1 VAGRWTPGAG
11 RGREGARARERE
23 ETVTGIDRDPDRDE
37 GTPGLG
43 GRSRRRSRERWP
55 LWLGAVILALVIAGG
70 GWLLLRSPDGSGAS
84 DAARAA
90 GDTAAVAGPA
100 EGDTAIQLPG
110 LEASD
115 SLVRQMGGD
124 LSPREG
130 WSEWL
135 ATEGL
140 VRRFVRTV
148 VSIGAGR
155 SPASELGFLEPG
167 EEFRIRRS
175 GDTTVIDPAS
185 YSRYDGVEQVLVS
198 LDPGATARRYRQLRP
213 LFQEAYRELGYRQG
227 SFDVALARAVETLL
241 AVPVPDGPI
250 RVVPS
255 GGTAWEFADPEL
267 EALSPAQKH
276 LLRMGPESARR
287 VQGKLRE
294 LADALELP
302 TLPGGGAGG
311 PRDGGDGGPT

>member
-1 VAGRWTPGAG
+1 MTGAD
-11 RGREGARARERE
+11 RDRER
-23 ETVTGIDRDPDRDE
+23 GDDA
-37 GTPGLG
+37 PGLG
-43 GRSRRRSRERWP
+43 ARSRRRDTERWP
-55 LWLGAVILALVIAGG
+55 LWLGAGILALLVAGG
-70 GWLLLRSPDGSGAS
+70 AWLLLRSPDGSGAS
-84 DAARAA
+84 DAARSV
-90 GDTAAVAGPA
+90 GDTAAVAGSA
-100 EGDTAIQLPG
+100 NGDTAIQLPA

-115 SLVRQMGGD
+115 SLVREMGEG
-124 LSPREG
+124 LSPRDG
-130 WSEWL
+130 WSAWL

-155 SPASELGFLEPG
+155 SPTSELGFLEPD
-167 EEFRIRRS
+167 EEFRVRRS

-185 YSRYDGVEQVLVS
+185 YGRYDAVEEVLVS
-198 LDPGATARRYRQLRP
+198 LEPGRTARLYRQLRP

-241 AVPVPDGPI
+241 AVPVPNPPI

-302 TLPGGGAGG
+302 TLPE
-311 PRDGGDGGPT
+311 GGDGGPPDGGDPGAT